1 MSIPSRVLI
10 IDTQPLF
17 REGLAAAL
25 RRAWGGI
32 HIDEADDM
40 REGLEQIRVGSAE
53 IVLVDIDAFSD
64 PNAGALH
71 DVVRACEPNP
81 VIATSNR
88 LEDVSS
94 VMATGVRGYVTKT
107 MSSAAFCGAML
118 VVLGGGAVFP
128 SEALPSAARAPIE
141 ARERVPRG
149 KRELE
154 ILVHLER
161 GQSNKAIARA
171 LGISLAT
178 VKLHV
183 QSILR
188 STGARNRV
196 EAIANARRMG
206 LLAAS

>member
-17 REGLAAAL
+17 REGLVAAL

-107 MSSAAFCGAML
+107 MSSADSVARCL
-118 VVLGGGAVFP
+118 LC
-128 SEALPSAARAPIE
+128 SAAALCFRA
-141 ARERVPRG
+141 R
-149 KRELE
+149 LC
-154 ILVHLER
+154 
-161 GQSNKAIARA
+161 Q
-171 LGISLAT
+171 
-178 VKLHV
+178 
-183 QSILR
+183 
-188 STGARNRV
+188 
-196 EAIANARRMG
+196 ARRARR
-206 LLAAS
+206 LKRASAYRAASVSLRFLCTLSVVNRTRRSRARLASRSQQ

>member
-1 MSIPSRVLI
+1 MSVPSRVMV

-17 REGLAAAL
+17 REGLVAAL
-25 RRAWGGI
+25 RRAWDGVRV
-32 HIDEADDM
+32 DEADDVS
-40 REGLEQIRVGSAE
+40 GALEQIRAGGVE
-53 IVLVDIDAFSD
+53 IILVDIDAFPD
-64 PNAGALH
+64 LGDGALR
-71 DVVRACEPNP
+71 DVVRACEPSR

-88 LEDVSS
+88 LEDVSQ
-94 VMATGVRGYVTKT
+94 VMASGVRGYVTKT

-128 SEALPSAARAPIE
+128 SEVLPGASRAPT
-141 ARERVPRG
+141 ATRERVPRG

-154 ILVHLER
+154 ILTHLER

-196 EAIANARRMG
+196 EAIVNARRMG
-206 LLAAS
+206 LLAAN